1 MLCGASI
8 ARYAAFAPP
17 PEPDFAII
25 GGELGVS
32 LLDCRTPGRH
42 TVKSALRLALTTAG
56 LFAFA
61 MPILPAHATSDSR
74 PRPRVEVAFVLD
86 TTGSMASL
94 IDGAKRKIWSIAN
107 AIVDANPDAE
117 IRIALIG
124 YRDRGDAYVTDV
136 HALTGDIQGLYGDLV
151 QYTADGGGDTPE
163 SVNEA
168 LDKAVRSLQWD
179 SGGQTRKIIFLVGDA
194 PPHMDYPNAPRYPEI
209 VRAAVAKGIVV
220 NTVQAGDAGDTRQIW
235 QDIARRGNGRYLPIP
250 QDGGQIVE
258 VPTPYDEDIL
268 QLQQSL
274 DDTVLPY
281 GDGERQQA
289 VRNKMDLRKQA
300 PAPAQ
305 ADNSSFYS
313 KKAGPKEVVTGEGD
327 LTADIANGRQS
338 LDKVAAS
345 ALPKVL
351 QGKSEAERKA
361 YVEEQLA
368 KRKGL
373 QERLAEINRKRDAF
387 VAAERSKTGS
397 KKADSFDAA
406 VQETLKQQL

>member
-1 MLCGASI
+1 MK
-8 ARYAAFAPP
+8 FP
-17 PEPDFAII
+17 
-25 GGELGVS
+25 
-32 LLDCRTPGRH
+32 
-42 TVKSALRLALTTAG
+42 LRLAFATAS
-56 LFAFA
+56 LLALA
-61 MPILPAHATSDSR
+61 APILPAYAAPDAQL
-74 PRPRVEVAFVLD
+74 RPRVEVAFVLD

-117 IRIALIG
+117 IRMALIG

-194 PPHMDYPNAPRYPEI
+194 PPHMDYPNAPRYPE
-209 VRAAVAKGIVV
+209 VVKAAVAKGIVV
-220 NTVQAGDAGDTRQIW
+220 NAVQAGDAGDTRQIW

-305 ADNSSFYS
+305 VDNSSFYS

-351 QGKSEAERKA
+351 QGKSDAERKA

-368 KRKGL
+368 KRKAL
-373 QERLAEINRKRDAF
+373 QDKLAEINRKRDAF
-387 VAAERSKTGS
+387 VTAERAKSGR
-397 KKADSFDAA
+397 KKADSFDSA
-406 VQETLKQQL
+406 VQETLRQQL